1 MGMDAAYLLS
11 LRFYLMI
18 PVKRIIIADDHPF
31 FIDGVRNSLSGHP
44 AFQVIAAVTS
54 GDKVIPAIKEQQPE
68 LVLLDIN
75 LPQRDG
81 ISVAK
86 EIRTLWPDIRIM
98 LLTMYMPEDIDLNLQ
113 DRFFDAYVLKNSGT
127 DVLFYALEEMSR
139 GNKFIDPNL
148 QKNSNHKDDNFAKQ
162 LKLSTR
168 EKEILRLLIGGY
180 NNKQIGERLFLSE
193 LTIKTHRKNIMKKMG
208 AHNLA
213 DLLKKGK

>member
-1 MGMDAAYLLS
+1 
-11 LRFYLMI
+11 MI
-18 PVKRIIIADDHPF
+18 PAKRIIIADDHPF
-31 FIDGVRNSLSGHP
+31 FIDGVRNSLSGNP
-44 AFQVIAAVTS
+44 SFQVIAAVTS

>member
-1 MGMDAAYLLS
+1 MNPA
-11 LRFYLMI
+11 
-18 PVKRIIIADDHPF
+18 KRIIIADDHPF

-44 AFQVIAAVTS
+44 GFQVIAAVTS
-54 GDKVIPAIKEQQPE
+54 GDKLIPAIKENQPE

-75 LPQRDG
+75 LPQQNG
-81 ISVAK
+81 ISIAR
-86 EIRTLWPDIRIM
+86 EIRAQWPDIRIM
-98 LLTMYMPEDIDLNLQ
+98 LLTMYMPDDIDLNLQ
-113 DRFFDAYVLKNSGT
+113 ERFFDAYVLKNSGT
-127 DVLFYALEEMSR
+127 EVLFYALEEMSR
-139 GNKFIDPNL
+139 GHKFIDPNL
-148 QKNSNHKDDNFAKQ
+148 HKNSYHKDDNFARQ

-168 EKEILRLLIGGY
+168 EKEILHLLIEGF

>member
-1 MGMDAAYLLS
+1 MNPA
-11 LRFYLMI
+11 
-18 PVKRIIIADDHPF
+18 KRIIIADDHPF

-44 AFQVIAAVTS
+44 GFQVIAAVTS
-54 GDKVIPAIKEQQPE
+54 GDKLIPAIKENQPD

-75 LPQRDG
+75 LPQQNG
-81 ISVAK
+81 ISIAR
-86 EIRTLWPDIRIM
+86 EIRAQWPDIRIM

-113 DRFFDAYVLKNSGT
+113 ERFFDAYVLKNSGT
-127 DVLFYALEEMSR
+127 EVLFYALEEMSR
-139 GNKFIDPNL
+139 GHKFIDPNL
-148 QKNSNHKDDNFAKQ
+148 HKNSYHKDDNFARQ

-168 EKEILRLLIGGY
+168 EKEILHLLIEGF